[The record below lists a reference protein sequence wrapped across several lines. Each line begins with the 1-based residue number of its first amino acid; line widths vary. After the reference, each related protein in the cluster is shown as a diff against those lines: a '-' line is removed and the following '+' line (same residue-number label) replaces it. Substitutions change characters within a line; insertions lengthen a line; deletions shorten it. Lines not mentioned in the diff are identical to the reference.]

1 MNADQL
7 LARLRDR
14 DPEGPLARLADLA
27 ADELLDTPA
36 GEIVEP
42 VATAAAIFALVRS
55 HLDSPASHRTI
66 EARIE
71 NFLAHL
77 DERGQTLA
85 DILPPELQGGLADLA
100 ERPWAP
106 DRELIVAW
114 LDRDP
119 VRALLRNLLQEALV
133 AFGKKL
139 RAPVADSRI
148 TRGLGELGRF
158 ARDATLSRTGAIGS
172 ITADLVGAVSGE
184 VERQIER
191 RAAEFADAAL
201 SGIIHR
207 LASLLGDPASADEQ
221 AALRH
226 ALLEG
231 FLELSTVQIAAEARS
246 MDPAAIGA
254 LIREWTGRWLD
265 RPGAEEELAE
275 AIATWLGDDAEKPLG
290 DLLAELGVEELG
302 RDLLATFLEDRL
314 RPFVDGEAFAA
325 WLKETMEEGS

>member
-36 GEIVEP
+36 GAILEP
-42 VATAAAIFALVRS
+42 AATAEAIVALVRD
-55 HLDSPASHRTI
+55 HLGSTRSHRTL

-71 NFLAHL
+71 RFLQRL
-77 DERGQTLA
+77 EERGQTFL
-85 DILPPELQGGLADLA
+85 DLLPPELQGALSALA

-106 DRELIVAW
+106 DRDLIVAW

-119 VRALLRNLLQEALV
+119 IRGLLRKLLQEALV
-133 AFGKKL
+133 AFGKRL
-139 RAPVADSRI
+139 RAPVAESRI

-158 ARDATLSRTGAIGS
+158 ARDATLGRAGTLGS
-172 ITADLVGAVSGE
+172 LTADLVGAVSGE

-191 RAAEFADAAL
+191 RAAEFADAAI
-201 SGIIHR
+201 SGVIHR
-207 LASLLGDPASADEQ
+207 IAELLGDPDLADEQ
-221 AALRH
+221 AALRQ

-231 FLELSTVQIAAEARS
+231 FLDLSTVQVAAEARRI
-246 MDPAAIGA
+246 DPAAVGE
-254 LIREWTGRWLD
+254 LIRSWTARWLE
-265 RPGAEEELAE
+265 RPGSEKELAD
-275 AIATWLGDDAEKPLG
+275 AIATFLGDDAGKPLG

-302 RDLLATFLEDRL
+302 RDLLATFIEERM
-314 RPFVDGEAFAA
+314 RPIVDGDAFAA
-325 WLKETMEEGS
+325 WLAETMAG